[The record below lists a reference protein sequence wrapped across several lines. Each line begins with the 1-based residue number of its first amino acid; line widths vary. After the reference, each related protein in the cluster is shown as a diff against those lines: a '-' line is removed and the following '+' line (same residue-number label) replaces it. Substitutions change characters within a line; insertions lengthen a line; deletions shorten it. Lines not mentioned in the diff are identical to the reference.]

1 MTDVKKIREIKAS
14 RPLKLIDII
23 LMSLVLVIAL
33 AWAIIPYFS
42 SPAGNTVQITV
53 NGQMSEYSLDSNR
66 KIQLDGLTVVIENGQ
81 VFVSETDCDDKVCQ
95 HTGKISKV
103 NQSIVC
109 LPKNIVI
116 KVTGKND
123 FQVDSGGGV

>member
-33 AWAIIPYFS
+33 AGAIIPYLS

-53 NGQMSEYSLDSNR
+53 NGQTSEYSLDSNR
-66 KIQLDGLTVVIENGQ
+66 KIQLDGLMVVIENGQ